1 MLYIKYIEI
10 YRKLEECYD
19 QIVHP
24 QKRIFIKK
32 VLEST
37 ICRICELKKYLV
49 FYNFRAG
56 SIYVH
61 LDGLLF
67 DLKYDPSVIEIPV
80 PRYFKED
87 DQIPVDIVFKE
98 KVEREGGKKKKGK
111 KGGKKKGKGKK
122 KKKSDDDEK
131 PKKVLTMN
139 EKDAQIDKALLDRW
153 ATTEPVEEVAYD
165 PFTLDIEMVQAIRL
179 IQKNE
184 RGRQG
189 RGRYLDAL
197 QKITSAMK
205 TNDIKKRMH
214 NGKMLAPTKQEN
226 EEHAA
231 EVTQCL
237 IRGILA
243 RKTIEK
249 MRAEEMIFLGM
260 ERKPKTED
268 EKKNDPLDEANK
280 QEFLRK
286 NIQTD
291 HMATFEEKKKDLKN
305 EIMEIEGSDIQD
317 SMLRERR
324 EWVQEYR

>member
-37 ICRICELKKYLV
+37 ICRICELKKYLT
-49 FYNFRAG
+49 FYNMREG

-87 DQIPVDIVFKE
+87 DQIPIDIVFKD
-98 KVEREGGKKKKGK
+98 KVERDGGGKKKKK
-111 KGGKKKGKGKK
+111 KGGKKKGKKGK
-122 KKKSDDDEK
+122 KKKSDDDAP
-131 PKKVLTMN
+131 PKKVLTLN
-139 EKDAQIDKALLDRW
+139 EKEAQIDNVLMKRFD
-153 ATTEPVEEVAYD
+153 TTEPVEELALD
-165 PFTLDIEMVQAIRL
+165 PLTLDLEITSAIRL

-197 QKITSAMK
+197 QKLTTLKK
-205 TNDIKKRMH
+205 T
-214 NGKMLAPTKQEN
+214 TEN
-226 EEHAA
+226 
-231 EVTQCL
+231 
-237 IRGILA
+237 R
-243 RKTIEK
+243 
-249 MRAEEMIFLGM
+249 
-260 ERKPKTED
+260 
-268 EKKNDPLDEANK
+268 
-280 QEFLRK
+280 
-286 NIQTD
+286 
-291 HMATFEEKKKDLKN
+291 
-305 EIMEIEGSDIQD
+305 
-317 SMLRERR
+317 
-324 EWVQEYR
+324 

>member
-1 MLYIKYIEI
+1 M
-10 YRKLEECYD
+10 
-19 QIVHP
+19 VHP

-37 ICRICELKKYLV
+37 ICRICEIKKFLV

-87 DQIPVDIVFKE
+87 DQIPVDLVFKE
-98 KVEREGGKKKKGK
+98 KVERDGKKKKKGK
-111 KGGKKKGKGKK
+111 GKAKKKGKGKK
-122 KKKSDDDEK
+122 KAADDDA
-131 PKKVLTMN
+131 PKKKILSMG
-139 EKDAQIDKALLDRW
+139 EKEAQIDNVLMKRFD
-153 ATTEPVEEVAYD
+153 TTEPVEEVAYD
-165 PFTLDIEMVQAIRL
+165 PFTLDLEITASIRL

-197 QKITSAMK
+197 QQITSELK
-205 TNDIKKRMH
+205 TNENRKRMH
-214 NGKMLAPTKQEN
+214 NGKMQAPTKQEQ
-226 EEHAA
+226 EEQSA
-231 EVTQCL
+231 EIAQCR

-249 MRAEEMIFLGM
+249 MRQEEMIFLGM
-260 ERKPKTED
+260 TRKPKTED
-268 EKKNDPLDEANK
+268 EKKNDPIKASDETRAN
-280 QEFLRK
+280 RK
-286 NIQTD
+286 MI
-291 HMATFEEKKKDLKN
+291 
-305 EIMEIEGSDIQD
+305 
-317 SMLRERR
+317 
-324 EWVQEYR
+324 